1 MTAECRHV
9 LNYTVDDLV
18 AVCRYCG
25 KRFEIILSRKRGRN
39 A

>member
-9 LNYTVDDLV
+9 LNYTVDDRE

-25 KRFEIILSRKRGRN
+25 KRFEIILHAKRGSN